1 MLESRF
7 KTNLVSEL
15 EEMFPGCIITHLDP
29 TETQGIPDLLILYGD
44 RWAALEGKKS
54 YQDYIHHQQPNQ
66 DYYVGIM
73 NHMSFAAFIYP
84 ENKEEVLDELFKA
97 FTCPRRPTRI
107 SRR

>member
-7 KTNLVSEL
+7 KTNLISEL
-15 EEMFPGCIITHLDP
+15 EEMFPGCIISHQDP
-29 TETQGIPDLLILYGD
+29 NETQGIPDLLILYGD